1 MCVVYFVNVLQT
13 RPLKLAYLIIYRAD
27 FGENFLLI
35 MKKNYICHFYKEI
48 THSSNEGYKESHFL
62 NHLEENTFLSKVWPL
77 PRHWICG
84 QGFVNYLTH
93 E

>member
-35 MKKNYICHFYKEI
+35 MKKIIFAIFIKKSLTLAMKVTKKVI
-48 THSSNEGYKESHFL
+48 SLT
-62 NHLEENTFLSKVWPL
+62 TSKKTL
-77 PRHWICG
+77 
-84 QGFVNYLTH
+84 F
-93 E
+93 